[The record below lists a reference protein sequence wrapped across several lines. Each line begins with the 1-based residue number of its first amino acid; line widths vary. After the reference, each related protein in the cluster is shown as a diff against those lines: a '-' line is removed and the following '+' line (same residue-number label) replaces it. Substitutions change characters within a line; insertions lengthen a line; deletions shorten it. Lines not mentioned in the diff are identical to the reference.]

1 MRTNIEIDDKLMERA
16 MRSSG
21 ATTKKAAVDA
31 ALKLLVKLQAQG
43 EDAQIL
49 GKGEVGGRSR

>member
-1 MRTNIEIDDKLMERA
+1 MRTNIEIDDKLIERA

-21 ATTKKAAVDA
+21 TTTKKATVDA
-31 ALKLLVKLQAQG
+31 ALKLLVKVQAQA
-43 EDAQIL
+43 ENAQVL